1 MEKPH
6 YSTDDLYKV
15 MKDCWLSE
23 PGLRPTFNELV
34 EKMADELQEGE
45 KQVTMAFKM
54 TAHDLRSFRLEN
66 GSQILAKQNTTQ
78 S

>member
-15 MKDCWLSE
+15 MRDCWLSE

-34 EKMADELQEGE
+34 EKMSDELQEGE
-45 KQVTMAFKM
+45 KQVCLQPLVHLLLQLFQV
-54 TAHDLRSFRLEN
+54 LRVWAA
-66 GSQILAKQNTTQ
+66 II
-78 S
+78 